1 MERKKDQPSRAF
13 SLELSSIEV
22 LPLWWEVGVVSIRV
36 TKLKI
41 DNKLQKK
48 KKKSEKQF
56 HKPLLKFT

>member
-1 MERKKDQPSRAF
+1 MERKKDQRSRAF

-41 DNKLQKK
+41 DNKLK

-56 HKPLLKFT
+56 HKHLLKFT

>member
-41 DNKLQKK
+41 DNKLKK
-48 KKKSEKQF
+48 KKARNSF
-56 HKPLLKFT
+56 INTC

>member
-22 LPLWWEVGVVSIRV
+22 LLLWWEVGVVSIRV

-41 DNKLQKK
+41 DNKLKK
-48 KKKSEKQF
+48 KKARNSF
-56 HKPLLKFT
+56 INTC